1 MLELKK
7 DFDDEGNGLIYQH
20 WIKDADAEFLP
31 AIETN
36 DLRRYLYH
44 VHV

>member
-1 MLELKK
+1 MLTLKA
-7 DFDDEGNGLIYQH
+7 DFEAEGNELIYQH

-31 AIETN
+31 AIESN